1 MSGIGGL
8 ALAAQGLVVA
18 LAIYNLVTALGGWW
32 TPKPARPGRRQQ
44 RFRVVVP
51 SHNEEK
57 VIWGLLAELSVQEY
71 PKDHY
76 EVWVLADRC
85 TDQTVRVAAEF
96 AKVVERKQG
105 PQGKGA
111 LLAWYLAERPL
122 DRDES
127 LVVLDAD
134 NRVPATLLSRFA
146 DEHDAGHEVLQ
157 AYLDVT
163 FPVRSRVADASA
175 LSYWASNRMV
185 QLARRNLGWSS
196 DLGGTGMCI
205 SAAALKA
212 AGGFGTSLTED
223 QELGARLVLAG
234 HRVTWLHDL
243 RVEDE
248 KPTSMRVAI
257 NQRAR
262 WMSGKRAVARRYALP
277 LLGRAIRGSM
287 TALDTT
293 IRLLQPG
300 RTFMVGIAVAA
311 GLASLVSESNAWL
324 PWWVWAAVVGA
335 SVLAPLPF
343 LARDHVPFR
352 KLLGYPW
359 LVLFGLAWLP
369 ARLLS
374 SRQRDWFHT
383 PHGAD

>member
-1 MSGIGGL
+1 MAAQWLVVGL
-8 ALAAQGLVVA
+8 AA
-18 LAIYNLVTALGGWW
+18 YNLLTALWGWRA
-32 TPKPARPGRRQQ
+32 PKPARPGRRQQ
-44 RFRVVVP
+44 RFRVVIP
-51 SHNEEK
+51 AHNEEK

-71 PKDHY
+71 PKDNY

-85 TDQTVRVAAEF
+85 TDHTARVAAEF
-96 AKVVERKQG
+96 AKVVERGSG
-105 PQGKGA
+105 PAGKGA

-122 DRDES
+122 DWNES

-163 FPVRSRVADASA
+163 FPVRSRVSDASA

-205 SAAALKA
+205 SAAALQA
-212 AGGFGTSLTED
+212 AGGFGSSLTED
-223 QELGARLVLAG
+223 QELGVRLVLGG

-257 NQRAR
+257 SQRAR
-262 WMSGKRAVARRYALP
+262 WMSGRRSVARRYTLP
-277 LLGRAIRGSM
+277 LVGRAIRGSM
-287 TALDTT
+287 TSLDTA

-300 RTFMVGIAVAA
+300 RTFMVGVAG
-311 GLASLVSESNAWL
+311 GLGVASRLADNKWLL
-324 PWWVWAAVVGA
+324 PWWVWAAVVGV

-343 LARDHVPFR
+343 LARDQVPFR
-352 KLLGYPW
+352 RLMGYPW

-374 SRQRDWFHT
+374 RRRRDWYHT
-383 PHGAD
+383 PHGAA